1 MSAKFEIDKDIC
13 TGCKMCVNSCFV
25 DILRWDAKEGRPIA
39 AYPEDCSVC
48 FSCELAC
55 PVQAI
60 EVIPEP
66 KQAHPA
72 TVS

>member
-1 MSAKFEIDKDIC
+1 MNAKFEIDKDLC
-13 TGCKMCVNSCFV
+13 TGCKMCVNACFV
-25 DILRWDAKEGRPIA
+25 DILRWDEKEERPIA
-39 AYPEDCSVC
+39 AYPEDCVEC

-60 EVIPEP
+60 EVIPGTKE
-66 KQAHPA
+66 AHPP